1 MAVTIRDVA
10 RRAGVSASTASRA
23 FTLSGPVDPE
33 TLERVRQA
41 AEELGYA
48 RNNWA
53 SSLRGGSTKKLA
65 MIVPDLTNPFFAD
78 LVRGAQAR
86 AHELGYLVL
95 VADTDDD
102 PRAESEM
109 LESFA
114 DRVDGSL
121 LCTPRTPEDQ
131 LGSLTS
137 QGPTVLLHHTS
148 DDVPYVISDVAQ
160 GVGLLVDNLVALG
173 HRDIAYLDGPQ
184 ESWSAQ
190 LRRTALDALDLPP
203 GVAIRTVGQ
212 VPARFEG
219 GVAGGDLVVAS
230 GATAVLAF
238 NDVVALGLLHRLAA
252 RGVRVPGDVSVV
264 GFDDV
269 PVAAMAT
276 PALTTVAQPLVSS
289 ARAGVD
295 MLVDLIEGRPVP
307 DRAVVLPT
315 HLVVRQSTRA
325 VAAPERAA

>member
-10 RRAGVSASTASRA
+10 RHAGVSPSTASRA

-33 TLERVRQA
+33 THARVLA
-41 AEELGYA
+41 VAEELGYR
-48 RNNWA
+48 RNRWA
-53 SSLRGGSTKKLA
+53 SSLRGGATKKLA

-95 VADTDDD
+95 VTDTDDD

-109 LESFA
+109 LASLA

-121 LCTPRTPEDQ
+121 LCTPRTPDDQ
-131 LGSLTS
+131 LGRLTS
-137 QGPTVLLHHTS
+137 RGPTVLLHRTS

-160 GVGLLVDNLVALG
+160 GVRLAVDNLVALG
-173 HRDIAYLDGPQ
+173 HRDIAYLDGPP
-184 ESWSAQ
+184 ESWSAG
-190 LRRTALDALDLPP
+190 LRRTAIAALDLPD
-203 GVAIRTVGQ
+203 GVAVRTVGQ

-238 NDVVALGLLHRLAA
+238 NDVVALGLLHRLVA
-252 RGVRVPGDVSVV
+252 RGVRVPDDLSVV
-264 GFDDV
+264 GYDDV
-269 PVAAMAT
+269 PSAAMAT
-276 PALTTVAQPLVSS
+276 PGLTTVAQPLVAS
-289 ARAGVD
+289 ARTGVD
-295 MLVDLIEGRPVP
+295 MLVDLVEGRPVG
-307 DRAVVLPT
+307 DAAVVLPT
-315 HLVVRQSTRA
+315 HLVVRSSTRA
-325 VAAPERAA
+325 VEPLGRTA